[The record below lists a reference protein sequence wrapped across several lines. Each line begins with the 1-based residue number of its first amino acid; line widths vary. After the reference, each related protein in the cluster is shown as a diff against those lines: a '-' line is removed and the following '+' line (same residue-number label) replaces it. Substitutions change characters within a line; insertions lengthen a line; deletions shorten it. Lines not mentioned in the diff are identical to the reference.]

1 MDSLFSEKRSCQC
14 IFRIVPESWYAAE
27 GGWYYN
33 NGLMLFPPMALIIV
47 GCIIWVHR
55 SRNKDLQ
62 EK

>member
-33 NGLMLFPPMALIIV
+33 NGLMLFPPMALISLCAIAA
-47 GCIIWVHR
+47 
-55 SRNKDLQ
+55 
-62 EK
+62 